1 MRKGIAPMQV
11 RSKLILLLATLAIAA
26 PLGAC
31 QSSTNEQAK
40 SLLTTIQETKKIKIG
55 ILDGAPPYSQ
65 LGANGEPEGYDVD
78 IAKAVAETLG
88 ATPTFTVVD
97 IPGRVTSLQTG
108 QLDMVV
114 ADFTRTPARAMS
126 IDFTM
131 PYLIIQNMFL
141 VRADS
146 PYQTVADLN
155 KPEVRIAITR
165 GGTAEQWVPTF
176 TPDATLVAFNS
187 EGDCVQALQSNQ
199 ADVLTQDNLFN
210 AKLMADNPGTY
221 RVIEENYP
229 AESISIGLPQGD
241 ATWARWLDIW
251 VDEFNA
257 SGANGELFMKWFG
270 YEMPPLN

>member
-1 MRKGIAPMQV
+1 MRV
-11 RSKLILLLATLAIAA
+11 RGKLFLLLATLAIAA
-26 PLGAC
+26 PLSAC
-31 QSSTNEQAK
+31 QSTTTEQGK
-40 SLLTTIQETKKIKIG
+40 SLLDTIQESKTIKIG

-88 ATPTFTVVD
+88 ATPKWTVVD
-97 IPGRVTSLQTG
+97 IPGRVTSLQTK

-114 ADFTRTPARAMS
+114 ADFTRTPKRAMS
-126 IDFTM
+126 IDFTV
-131 PYLIIQNMFL
+131 PYLIVRNMFL

-146 PYQTVADLN
+146 PFQTVADIN

-165 GGTAEQWVPTF
+165 GGTAEQWVPKFAPNGTQ
-176 TPDATLVAFNS
+176 VAFNA
-187 EGDCVQALQSNQ
+187 EGDCVQAVQSTGGRPHSGQHLQRQNHGRQ
-199 ADVLTQDNLFN
+199 PRHVPNHRREL
-210 AKLMADNPGTY
+210 
-221 RVIEENYP
+221 P

-241 ATWARWLDIW
+241 AKWGRWLDTW

-257 SGANGELFMKWFG
+257 SGANAELFMKWFG